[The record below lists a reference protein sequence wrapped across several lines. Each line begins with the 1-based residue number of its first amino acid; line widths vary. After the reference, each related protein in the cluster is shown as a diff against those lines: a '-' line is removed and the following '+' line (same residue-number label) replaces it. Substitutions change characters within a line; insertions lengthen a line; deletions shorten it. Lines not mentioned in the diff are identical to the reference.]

1 MIGINELIAG
11 CIIVLLMAALSFSGI
26 DLQNGLW
33 VDNIFAGKNQT
44 YGAYV
49 IRKETGKRNL
59 WAILGILALV
69 LLLGVGI
76 FGLNEFEKYQAER
89 ARMEMEAELSRLNSQ
104 KKEEPK
110 KKEEVQKKIVQ
121 PEQKV
126 VEVKQ
131 NTVKFTAPVIK
142 KDDEVKEENTLLNM
156 EDLNK
161 DNRRTADE
169 NYDQGTDQR
178 QEDYG
183 AQTIAEP
190 EVDKTPPPPPPAPEP
205 EPEVKAEENKVYDV
219 VEQQP
224 SFAQGNLNQWLASH
238 IKYPAVAAENG
249 IEGRVI
255 VQFVV
260 GKDGSISNVTVV
272 RGVDS
277 SLDAEAKRVVQSMP
291 KWIPG
296 KQNGQSVNCKFT
308 LPVSFKLQ

>member
-1 MIGINELIAG
+1 
-11 CIIVLLMAALSFSGI
+11 MAQI
-26 DLQNGLW
+26 DLIQGKW
-33 VDNIFAGKNQT
+33 CDIVFEGKNKE
-44 YGAYV
+44 YGAYP
-49 IRKETGKRNL
+49 IRKATGKRNVI
-59 WAILGILALV
+59 AIISILV
-69 LLLGVGI
+69 LIALCIGGIQLLNV
-76 FGLNEFEKYQAER
+76 YQEYQKRQEALR
-89 ARMEMEAELSRLNSQ
+89 AEMELSKLQ
-104 KKEEPK
+104 EKKQTET
-110 KKEEVQKKIVQ
+110 KKEEVEKVIKQ

-131 NTVKFTAPVIK
+131 NTIKFTEPVIK

-169 NYDQGTDQR
+169 SYDQGTNQR

-183 AQTIAEP
+183 ALTIEEEKVA
-190 EVDKTPPPPPPAPEP
+190 PPPPPPAPEP
-205 EPEVKAEENKVYDV
+205 EPEQKVEENKVYDV

-224 SFAQGNLNQWLASH
+224 TFNGNINSWLASNL
-238 IKYPAVAAENG
+238 KYPPVAAENG

-260 GKDGSISNVTVV
+260 GKDGSIHSAQVV

-277 SLDAEAKRVVQSMP
+277 SLDKEALRVVNSMP
-291 KWIPG
+291 KWVPG

-308 LPVSFKLQ
+308 LPVVFKLQ

>member
-1 MIGINELIAG
+1 
-11 CIIVLLMAALSFSGI
+11 MAQI
-26 DLQNGLW
+26 DLIQGKW
-33 VDNIFAGKNQT
+33 CDIVFEGKNKE
-44 YGAYV
+44 YGAYP
-49 IRKETGKRNL
+49 IRKATGKRNVI
-59 WAILGILALV
+59 AIISILV
-69 LLLGVGI
+69 LIALCIGGI
-76 FGLNEFEKYQAER
+76 QILNVYQEYQKRQEALRAE
-89 ARMEMEAELSRLNSQ
+89 MELSRLQ
-104 KKEEPK
+104 EKKTET
-110 KKEEVQKKIVQ
+110 KKEEVEKVIKQ

-131 NTVKFTAPVIK
+131 NTIKFTEPVIK

-156 EDLNK
+156 DDLNK

-169 NYDQGTDQR
+169 SYDKGTNER

-190 EVDKTPPPPPPAPEP
+190 EVDKTPPPPPPAPDP
-205 EPEVKAEENKVYDV
+205 EPETKVEENKVYDV

-224 SFAQGNLNQWLASH
+224 AFNGNINQWLASNL
-238 IKYPAVAAENG
+238 KYPPVAAENG

-260 GKDGSISNVTVV
+260 GKDGSIHSAQVV

-277 SLDAEAKRVVQSMP
+277 SLDKEALRVVNSMP
-291 KWIPG
+291 KWVPG

-308 LPVSFKLQ
+308 LPVVFRLQ

>member
-1 MIGINELIAG
+1 
-11 CIIVLLMAALSFSGI
+11 MAQI
-26 DLQNGLW
+26 DLIQGKW
-33 VDNIFAGKNQT
+33 CDIVFEGKNKE
-44 YGAYV
+44 YGAYP
-49 IRKETGKRNL
+49 IRKATGKRNVI
-59 WAILGILALV
+59 AIVSILV
-69 LLLGVGI
+69 LIALCIGGIQLLNV
-76 FGLNEFEKYQAER
+76 YQEYQKAQEALR
-89 ARMEMEAELSRLNSQ
+89 AEMELSQLQ
-104 KKEEPK
+104 EKKKTET
-110 KKEEVQKKIVQ
+110 KKEEVEKVIKQ

-131 NTVKFTAPVIK
+131 NTIKFTEPVIK

-156 EDLNK
+156 DDLNK

-169 NYDQGTDQR
+169 SYDKGTNER

-205 EPEVKAEENKVYDV
+205 EPETKVEENKVYDV

-224 SFAQGNLNQWLASH
+224 AFNGNINQWLASNL
-238 IKYPAVAAENG
+238 KYPPVAAENG

-260 GKDGSISNVTVV
+260 GKDGSIHSAQVV

-277 SLDAEAKRVVQSMP
+277 SLDKEALRVVNSMP
-291 KWIPG
+291 KWVPG
-296 KQNGQSVNCKFT
+296 KQNGQAVNCKFT
-308 LPVSFKLQ
+308 LPVVFRLQ

>member
-1 MIGINELIAG
+1 
-11 CIIVLLMAALSFSGI
+11 MAQI
-26 DLQNGLW
+26 DLIQGKW
-33 VDNIFAGKNQT
+33 CDIVFEGKNQE
-44 YGAYV
+44 YGAYP
-49 IRKETGKRNL
+49 IRKATGKRNVI
-59 WAILGILALV
+59 AIISILV
-69 LLLGVGI
+69 LIALCIGGIQLLNV
-76 FGLNEFEKYQAER
+76 YQEYQKAQEALR
-89 ARMEMEAELSRLNSQ
+89 AEMELSKLQ
-104 KKEEPK
+104 EKKTET
-110 KKEEVQKKIVQ
+110 KKEEVEKVIKQ

-131 NTVKFTAPVIK
+131 NTIKFTEPVIK
-142 KDDEVKEENTLLNM
+142 KDDEVKAENTLINM

-169 NYDQGTDQR
+169 SYDQGTNQR

-205 EPEVKAEENKVYDV
+205 EPEVKVEENKVYDV

-224 SFAQGNLNQWLASH
+224 TFNGNINSWLASNL
-238 IKYPAVAAENG
+238 KYLPVAAENG

-260 GKDGSISNVTVV
+260 GKDGSIHSAQVV

-277 SLDAEAKRVVQSMP
+277 ALDKEALRVVNSMP
-291 KWIPG
+291 KWVPG

-308 LPVSFKLQ
+308 LPVVFRLQ

>member
-1 MIGINELIAG
+1 MIGINEIIAG
-11 CIIVLLMAALSFSGI
+11 CVIILVMAILSFSGI

-33 VDNIFAGKNQT
+33 VDNIFAGKNKA

-49 IRKETGKRNL
+49 IRKETGKRNF
-59 WAILGILALV
+59 WSIIGILLLV
-69 LLLGVGI
+69 VVLYGGI
-76 FGLNEFEKYQAER
+76 IGLNEFEAYQKRQQALMAE
-89 ARMEMEAELSRLNSQ
+89 MELSRLQ
-104 KKEEPK
+104 QKKKEEPK

-205 EPEVKAEENKVYDV
+205 EPEVKVEENKVYDV

-224 SFAQGNLNQWLASH
+224 KFNGNLNQWLSQN

-272 RGVDS
+272 RGIDS
-277 SLDAEAKRVVQSMP
+277 SLDAEAKRVVGSMP
-291 KWIPG
+291 KWVPG
-296 KQNGQSVNCKFT
+296 RQNGQSVNCKFT
-308 LPVSFKLQ
+308 LPVLFKLQ

>member
-1 MIGINELIAG
+1 
-11 CIIVLLMAALSFSGI
+11 MAQI
-26 DLQNGLW
+26 DLIQGKW
-33 VDNIFAGKNQT
+33 CDIVFEGKNQE
-44 YGAYV
+44 YGAYP
-49 IRKETGKRNL
+49 IRKATGKRNVIAIISIL
-59 WAILGILALV
+59 VLIALCIGGIQLLNVYQEYQKRQEAILA
-69 LLLGVGI
+69 
-76 FGLNEFEKYQAER
+76 
-89 ARMEMEAELSRLNSQ
+89 EMELSKLQ
-104 KKEEPK
+104 EKKTET
-110 KKEEVQKKIVQ
+110 KKEEVEKVIKQ

-131 NTVKFTAPVIK
+131 NTIKFTEPVIK
-142 KDDEVKEENTLLNM
+142 KDDEVKAENTLINM

-169 NYDQGTDQR
+169 SYDQGTNQR

-205 EPEVKAEENKVYDV
+205 EPEVKVEENKVYDV

-224 SFAQGNLNQWLASH
+224 TFNGNINSWLASNL
-238 IKYPAVAAENG
+238 KYPPVAAENG

-260 GKDGSISNVTVV
+260 GKDGSIHSAQVV

-277 SLDAEAKRVVQSMP
+277 ALDKEALRVVNSMP
-291 KWIPG
+291 KWVPG

-308 LPVSFKLQ
+308 LPVVFRLQ

>member
-1 MIGINELIAG
+1 
-11 CIIVLLMAALSFSGI
+11 MAQI
-26 DLQNGLW
+26 DLIQGKW
-33 VDNIFAGKNQT
+33 CDIVFEGKNKE
-44 YGAYV
+44 YGAYP
-49 IRKETGKRNL
+49 IRKATGKRNVI
-59 WAILGILALV
+59 AIISILV
-69 LLLGVGI
+69 LIAVCIGGIQLLNV
-76 FGLNEFEKYQAER
+76 YQEYQKAQEALR
-89 ARMEMEAELSRLNSQ
+89 AEMELSKLQ
-104 KKEEPK
+104 EKKTET
-110 KKEEVQKKIVQ
+110 KKEEVEKVIKQ

-131 NTVKFTAPVIK
+131 NTIKFTEPVIK
-142 KDDEVKEENTLLNM
+142 KDDEVKAENTLINM

-169 NYDQGTDQR
+169 SYDQGTNQR

-205 EPEVKAEENKVYDV
+205 EPEVKVEENKVYDV

-224 SFAQGNLNQWLASH
+224 TFNGNINSWLASNL
-238 IKYPAVAAENG
+238 KYPPVAAENG

-260 GKDGSISNVTVV
+260 GKDGSIHSAQVV

-277 SLDAEAKRVVQSMP
+277 ALDKEALRVVNSMP
-291 KWIPG
+291 KWVPG

-308 LPVSFKLQ
+308 LPVVFRLQ